1 MEHKKS
7 EDKDRPKILAIEVM
21 TMTRLKRLT
30 TCMGLMSLAL
40 ALAPKGSAQAL
51 SIDLTQAPPAP
62 QSGYFEMGTATNPQG
77 QSITVNSQYLMRDGK
92 PWLPVMG
99 EFHYARYP
107 QAEWRE
113 ELLKMKAGGV
123 EVVSTYVFWIYHEE
137 VEGQWDWTGRRDLRK
152 FVQTCGEVG
161 MPVVVRLGPWCHGE
175 VRNGGFPDWLV
186 AKPGIKLRSD
196 NPEYLTYVKP
206 LYAQIAAQLKGLL
219 WKDGGPVIGCQVEN
233 EYRGRAEHLLTLKK
247 IAREAGLDVP
257 LYTRTG
263 WPGLGTPMPAGKI
276 LPLGGGYAEGFW
288 DRELTPMP
296 GKYWKEFVF
305 ASVRATGMIGNEQLG
320 KQQAGREAD
329 FNVHPYLTCEIGGGM
344 PSSYHRR
351 MALTPMD
358 LLAAVMV
365 KIGSGGNLAGYYM
378 YHGGTNPDGKLSPL
392 NENQATKMTNY
403 NDLPV
408 KSYEFQGP
416 LGEFGQINPQYAMFR
431 RLHLFLRDF
440 GGLLAPMAAYIPSP
454 APKDKTDAETL
465 RWAVRSDGKSGFIF
479 INNYQRMLD
488 MPEKKD
494 VQIELKLAGGAMASP
509 VLPSIPANSS
519 FFWPFNMS
527 LGNGVTLVG
536 ASAQPA
542 CKLDDKESTTYIFA
556 QTPGVASEFVLKGA
570 TVESTTGQASTTES
584 GVVRVSEVKPATT
597 SPAINLK
604 SDSGKKIEIFLLSD
618 ADSLTL
624 WKEKLAGKERLFLT
638 RAGLVVDDDALRLT
652 ASDPKDLSVAI
663 LPAPKSLKIDGKK
676 IEGTAD
682 GLFTRYTVAATQV
695 KPVAAKVEQARQA
708 GPARAIPFG
717 IAKVA
722 SEPTDADFKQAAAW
736 TIKLPAGTDPSRDL
750 LLRIHYVGDVARI
763 KLGDKLLTDNF
774 YNGKPFE
781 VGLRRFGKD
790 VYKKGLTLEI
800 LPLSK
805 GAPIMLPPGVKP
817 DFGGKGSVLNLTGV
831 DVVES
836 QTVSLK
842 AK

>member
-1 MEHKKS
+1 
-7 EDKDRPKILAIEVM
+7 
-21 TMTRLKRLT
+21 MTRLKRLT
-30 TCMGLMSLAL
+30 TCMGLISLTL
-40 ALAPKGSAQAL
+40 ALAPKGLAETL
-51 SIDLTQAPPAP
+51 SIDLAQAPPAP
-62 QSGYFEMGTATNPQG
+62 KSGYFEMGTATNPQG
-77 QSITVNSQYLMRDGK
+77 HALTVNSQCLMRDGK

-123 EVVSTYVFWIYHEE
+123 EVVATYVFWIYHEE
-137 VEGQWDWTGRRDLRK
+137 VEGQWDWSGQRDLRK
-152 FVQTCGEVG
+152 FVQTCAEVG

-175 VRNGGFPDWLV
+175 VRNGGFPDWLLS
-186 AKPGIKLRSD
+186 KPGIKLRSD
-196 NPEYLTYVKP
+196 NPEYLKYVKP
-206 LYAQIAAQLKGLL
+206 LYAQIAKQLKGLL

-233 EYRGRAEHLLTLKK
+233 EYRGRSQHLLTLKK

-263 WPGLGTPMPAGKI
+263 WPNLTDAMPAGKI

-305 ASVRATGMIGNEQLG
+305 TSVRATGMVANEQLG
-320 KQQAGREAD
+320 VQKTGRTAD
-329 FNVHPYLTCEIGGGM
+329 FDAHPYLTCEIGGGM

-365 KIGSGGNLAGYYM
+365 KVGSGGNLAGYYM
-378 YHGGTNPDGKLSPL
+378 YHGGTNPDGKLSTL

-431 RLHLFLRDF
+431 RLHLFLHDF

-479 INNYQRMLD
+479 INNYQRLLD

-509 VLPSIPANSS
+509 ILPSITANST
-519 FFWPFNMS
+519 FVWPFNMS
-527 LGNGVTLVG
+527 LGDGVTLVG
-536 ASAQPA
+536 ASAQPV
-542 CKLDDKESTTYIFA
+542 CKLDEEGTAIYVFA
-556 QTPGVASEFVLKGA
+556 QTPGVAGEFVMKGA
-570 TVESTTGQASTTES
+570 TVESSTGQASTTES
-584 GVVRVSEVKPATT
+584 GVARVSDVQPSAT
-597 SPAINLK
+597 SPAISLK
-604 SDSGKKIEIFLLSD
+604 SDSGKKLAILLLSD

-638 RAGLVVDDDALRLT
+638 RAGLVVDGDALRLT
-652 ASDPKDLSVAI
+652 ASDPKNLSVAI
-663 LPAPKSLKIDGKK
+663 LPAPKSLTIDGKTV
-676 IEGTAD
+676 EGKTD
-682 GLFTRYTVAATQV
+682 GLFTRFTVPAD
-695 KPVAAKVEQARQA
+695 KPDPVTAKVEQTRKA
-708 GPARAIPFG
+708 GPARVVPLG
-717 IAKVA
+717 KAKVA

-750 LLRIHYVGDVARI
+750 LLRIRYVGDVARI
-763 KLGDKLLTDNF
+763 KLGGKLLTDNF

-781 VGLRRFGKD
+781 VGLKRFGAD
-790 VYKKGLTLEI
+790 VYEKGLTLEI

-805 GAPIMLPPGVKP
+805 TAPIMLPPGVKP
-817 DFGGKGSVLNLTGV
+817 DFGGKAGVLDLAGV

-836 QTVSLK
+836 QTASLT